1 MTTQQGELAARKQA
15 LLHQLDSQRTELKMA
30 LEEWQAPLSTVDK
43 GLNVARY
50 LNHPALLGGLAL
62 LATIGQQGMLVWVTR
77 GWWLW
82 KTAVSVKRKL

>member
-15 LLHQLDSQRTELKMA
+15 LLHQLDSQRTELRMA

-43 GLNVARY
+43 GLNAARY
-50 LNHPALLGGLAL
+50 LNHPALLAGLAL
-62 LATIGQQGMLVWVTR
+62 VATIGQHGMLAWVKR

-82 KTAVSVKRKL
+82 KTVVSAKRKL